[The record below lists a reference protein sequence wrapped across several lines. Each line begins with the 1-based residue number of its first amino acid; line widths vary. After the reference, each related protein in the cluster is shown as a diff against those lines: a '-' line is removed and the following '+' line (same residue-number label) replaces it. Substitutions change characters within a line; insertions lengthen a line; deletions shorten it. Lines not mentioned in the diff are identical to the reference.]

1 MTTQS
6 TQITVD
12 IQIDVGYIGESHAL
26 ISYQVTAPSK
36 KGTHHH
42 VNANRY
48 FVKVADVEQVCQQI
62 YANPIDPQIDP
73 QFEHQHFSYTFKRGG
88 ARYVNAHS
96 FLHANIRDGKVFDI
110 LNTIITPQRVNLGPV
125 DDTLVLNLVGS
136 MTLPALISMC
146 YFTDTGVED
155 ITLDND
161 CLDIQKA
168 REALRQY
175 PNIEASITTV
185 PMHIGFPSGF
195 KSLDIIFESEP
206 FHYAIRDAVIAHK
219 QACEQDP
226 SLTMPSLDTIAFNAV
241 IAPIVLPFAINKA

>member
-12 IQIDVGYIGESHAL
+12 TQIDVGYIGESHAL

-36 KGTHHH
+36 NGTRYH

-48 FVKVADVEQVCQQI
+48 FVKVEDVEQVCQQI

-73 QFEHQHFSYTFKRGG
+73 QFEHQHFSYTVETGF
-88 ARYVNAHS
+88 ALHVDTHS
-96 FLHANIRDGKVFDI
+96 FLDAVILDGKVFDDREAV
-110 LNTIITPQRVNLGPV
+110 ITPQRVNLGPA
-125 DDTLVLNLVGS
+125 DHTLVLNLAGR
-136 MTLPALISMC
+136 MTLPTLISMC
-146 YFTDTGVED
+146 YSTNTGIED

-168 REALRQY
+168 RKALRQY

-206 FHYAIRDAVIAHK
+206 FHDAIRDAVIAHK
-219 QACEQDP
+219 EACEQDP
-226 SLTMPSLDTIAFNAV
+226 SLTMPSLSTIAFNAV